1 MSYKC
6 TICSK
11 KTVSGSSF
19 SHSHMKTKRTF
30 KPNLH
35 KQKLVL
41 EGKTQTAYVCSK
53 CMKAGKVQKPVK

>member
-6 TICSK
+6 EICGK
-11 KTVSGSSF
+11 KPVGGNSI

-35 KQKLVL
+35 KQKMVL
-41 EGKTQTAYVCSK
+41 EGKTQTGYVCSK
-53 CMKAGKVQKPVK
+53 CMKAGKVQKPSK